1 MLSKLFSQ
9 KGQESTV
16 QWSYITALAEL
27 EQLDKES
34 GEQPVLIFKHSVR
47 CSISAVMLNG
57 FERNFEESA
66 VFKPYFLDLITY
78 REISNA
84 VSLKY
89 TVIHESPQILLIVKG
104 NCIYSSSHNGINY
117 REINEKAKEYV

>member
-1 MLSKLFSQ
+1 MLSKLFSR
-9 KGQESTV
+9 KSQESTI
-16 QWSYITALAEL
+16 QWDHITALAEL

-47 CSISAVMLNG
+47 CSISAAALNG
-57 FERNFEESA
+57 FERNFETSA

-78 REISNA
+78 RA
-84 VSLKY
+84 VSDAISLKY
-89 TVIHESPQILLIVKG
+89 GIVHESPQILLIIKG
-104 NCIYSSSHNGINY
+104 NCMYSSSHNGINY